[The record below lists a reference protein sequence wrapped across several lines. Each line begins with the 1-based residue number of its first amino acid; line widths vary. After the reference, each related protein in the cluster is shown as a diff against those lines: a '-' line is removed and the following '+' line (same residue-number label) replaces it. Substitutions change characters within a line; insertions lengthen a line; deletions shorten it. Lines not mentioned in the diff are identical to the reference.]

1 MEARNLVP
9 RVISAPVDNVF
20 KNITSEKVTHSVVS
34 LFLVL
39 YAGLAAP
46 KLPNRIAVLFK
57 ESWFRFFILSLI
69 AYMSTRDTSVAI
81 LATVAFV
88 VTLNTLSKQEA
99 KENFAA
105 DLGCMNYHHFKK
117 LGGTYVK
124 DIRFTG
130 DNRLAA
136 DPTDSYDLIHKQK
149 KLNGKRMILKSEPG
163 VLDGYVSGCGGYAE
177 INKFPYQKYR
187 TKGLKC
193 PGEGHAE
200 YGEDGQAMQ
209 GVGRVEQSEADYCDN
224 NKPEIEN
231 FSEKKNENLN
241 EYKETTIEDFSS
253 NSCGPSLDKGFY
265 YDFDKIEEKDAQTCQ
280 GGKDWVKRGPL
291 HKMPVSKDG
300 VKYYATA
307 TDTDSNDP
315 NPLKKSS
322 REDCD
327 SSEVSYEGQYWDPN
341 ETALL
346 NVSFEESPPE
356 TFKTDTSEVSS
367 EYAMSAN

>member
-136 DPTDSYDLIHKQK
+136 DP
-149 KLNGKRMILKSEPG
+149 
-163 VLDGYVSGCGGYAE
+163 
-177 INKFPYQKYR
+177 
-187 TKGLKC
+187 
-193 PGEGHAE
+193 
-200 YGEDGQAMQ
+200 
-209 GVGRVEQSEADYCDN
+209 
-224 NKPEIEN
+224 
-231 FSEKKNENLN
+231 
-241 EYKETTIEDFSS
+241 
-253 NSCGPSLDKGFY
+253 
-265 YDFDKIEEKDAQTCQ
+265 
-280 GGKDWVKRGPL
+280 
-291 HKMPVSKDG
+291 
-300 VKYYATA
+300 
-307 TDTDSNDP
+307 
-315 NPLKKSS
+315 
-322 REDCD
+322 
-327 SSEVSYEGQYWDPN
+327 
-341 ETALL
+341 
-346 NVSFEESPPE
+346 
-356 TFKTDTSEVSS
+356 
-367 EYAMSAN
+367 